1 MMNGKFNTNKY
12 CTREMAACNFLPKYL
27 NKTDKSS
34 AAIGCAEAVSFETTT
49 HDHCLQIQGHC
60 KVDADCPNLVISS
73 HPRHVLIASMAAK
86 KDPPKTNKRRRETA
100 HARLPVSG
108 FPLETASENRHRLRL
123 VSILRFHDFSTNTT
137 AFCINRR
144 SSSFYIETA
153 PWHNE
158 ALRSTM
164 TTHKN
169 DHIVHT
175 ASLEGR

>member
-34 AAIGCAEAVSFETTT
+34 AAIGCAEAVSFEIIT

-60 KVDADCPNLVISS
+60 KMDADCPNLVISS
-73 HPRHVLIASMAAK
+73 HPGHVFIASMAAK
-86 KDPPKTNKRRRETA
+86 KDSPKTNKCRRETA
-100 HARLPVSG
+100 HTRLPVSG
-108 FPLETASENRHRLRL
+108 FLPETAFENRHRLRL
-123 VSILRFHDFSTNTT
+123 VSILRFHDFPTNTT

-153 PWHNE
+153 SWHIE